1 MDDHNAITRGLCP
14 AMRTLFWF
22 TLLGILYA
30 YFLYPLLLQALGRL
44 AMRPT
49 MGRAASG
56 FYNVSLVIPVHNESR
71 VLPAKLDNLA
81 ALEYPAER
89 LHVIF
94 VSDGSTDD
102 TLKLLRSAQARLPFR
117 LTVVDVPERRG
128 KANALNAGL
137 AEAGGEIVVFTDA
150 SILLEPQSIDN
161 IVRPFADSRIGCVS
175 GEDHIAGGAGEGLYG
190 RYELFLRNQESA
202 LGSIVGASG
211 SFYAQRRAL
220 CRPFLEGLAPDFLS
234 VLYTVEQGY
243 RAITEPTARGYM
255 TAVVKPGQEFQR
267 KVRTLLRGI
276 TTLFVKPALLNPLRY
291 GLFAFFLWSHKLIRW
306 LVPFMLIAALLANL
320 ALYDVGFYTLILVMQ
335 IAFYLLAALA
345 YRGVASLQENPL
357 GRIALFFVMVN
368 VAILVAWAR
377 FLKGDRQELWTPSE
391 RRMPS

>member
-1 MDDHNAITRGLCP
+1 
-14 AMRTLFWF
+14 MRTLFWF
-22 TLLGILYA
+22 SLLGILYA

-44 AMRPT
+44 AARPAT
-49 MGRAASG
+49 AQAAPE
-56 FYNVSLVIPVHNESR
+56 FHDVSLIIPVHNESR

-89 LHVIF
+89 LQVIF

-102 TLKLLRSAQARLPFR
+102 TLQLLRSAQARLPFR
-117 LTVVDVPERRG
+117 MTVVDVPERRG

-161 IVRPFADSRIGCVS
+161 IVRPFADARIGCVS

-211 SFYAQRRAL
+211 SFYAQRRDL

-234 VLYTVEQGY
+234 VLSTVEQGY
-243 RAITEPTARGYM
+243 RAITEPTARGHM
-255 TAVVKPGQEFQR
+255 TAVAKPGQEFQR

-276 TTLFVKPALLNPLRY
+276 TTLFAKPALLNPLRY
-291 GLFAFFLWSHKLIRW
+291 GLFAFFLWSHKLVRW

-335 IAFYLLAALA
+335 SAFYFLAALA
-345 YRGVASLQENPL
+345 YRGVAGVQENPL